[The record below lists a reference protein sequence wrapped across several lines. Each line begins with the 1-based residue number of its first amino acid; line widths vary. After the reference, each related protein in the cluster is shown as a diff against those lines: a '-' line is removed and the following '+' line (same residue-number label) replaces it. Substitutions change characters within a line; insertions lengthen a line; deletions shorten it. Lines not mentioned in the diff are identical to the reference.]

1 MIVFHSTATA
11 IGKTNASRI
20 NKPVRRLG
28 AEVQDGMEA
37 NLQVVKVD
45 ICVDSIISQRE
56 EINKASSSPNI
67 DKQAPRYII
76 HEMWQQPSI

>member
-20 NKPVRRLG
+20 NKPVRQLG

-37 NLQVVKVD
+37 NLRVVKVN
-45 ICVDSIISQRE
+45 ICVDLIIS
-56 EINKASSSPNI
+56 
-67 DKQAPRYII
+67 
-76 HEMWQQPSI
+76 